1 MNLSRPLL
9 KVIYEHL
16 CMLSLRKRLHVTSF
30 ISIKYIASNCR
41 SLLVMRLVS
50 PCIMRPINTVV
61 VFSICAFWLSSFNF
75 NNTQCLVAFLWRN
88 SLQVT
93 SWLHLNC
100 INSVGSSS
108 HRKTVEADHHSN
120 RCFSTRHFASR
131 HSSSILKRDACV
143 FRLLICDK
151 LYAMLPHAL

>member
-1 MNLSRPLL
+1 MFIWPAIWVDGGGRGQGKCINLIHPPPLL
-9 KVIYEHL
+9 SLFWLLITPLVQIY
-16 CMLSLRKRLHVTSF
+16 F
-30 ISIKYIASNCR
+30 
-41 SLLVMRLVS
+41 S
-50 PCIMRPINTVV
+50 P
-61 VFSICAFWLSSFNF
+61 FWLSSFNF
-75 NNTQCLVAFLWRN
+75 NSTQCLVAFLWRN

-108 HRKTVEADHHSN
+108 HKKTVEADHHSN